1 MGLLRYLLKRLIL
14 LIPTV
19 IGVTILVFLLV
30 HFIPGDP
37 IEVML
42 GDKATEAARQA
53 LTERLGL
60 DKPMYEQY
68 WNWFVHALQ
77 GDFGV
82 SVQSRLPVTEA
93 ILSRLPATIELALT
107 ATIVA
112 AVFGIIVGVS
122 AAYHHNSKFDHLLVT
137 FSLVG
142 VSIPI
147 FWLGIMLM
155 FLFSA
160 ILGWLPVSGRI
171 SMGAGVQEVTG
182 FYLIDTLL
190 QGDFSLFLDSLK
202 HLLLPALSLATI
214 PLSQIVRVTRSSML
228 DVLSE
233 DYVRTARAKGLPYRK
248 IIYKHALK
256 NALIPVITVIGLQM
270 GKLLAGAILTET
282 VFSWPGTGRL
292 LIQSISNRDYP
303 MVQGIVFI
311 LAFAFILVNI
321 IVDVIYAK
329 LDPRIRFE

>member
-1 MGLLRYLLKRLIL
+1 M
-14 LIPTV
+14 IPTI

-30 HFIPGDP
+30 HFIPGNP
-37 IEVML
+37 VEVML
-42 GDKATEAARQA
+42 GEKATEAARQA

-60 DKPMYEQY
+60 DKPMHVQY
-68 WNWFVHALQ
+68 WNWFTHILK
-77 GDFGV
+77 GDFGM
-82 SVQSRLPVTEA
+82 SVQSRMPVTEA
-93 ILSRLPATIELALT
+93 ILTRLPATIELALT
-107 ATIVA
+107 STIIA
-112 AVFGIIVGVS
+112 AVLGIIVGVS
-122 AAYHHNSKFDHLLVT
+122 AAYYHNTRFDHMLVT

-147 FWLGIMLM
+147 FWLGIMLI

-160 ILGWLPVSGRI
+160 VLGWLPVSGRLT
-171 SMGAGVQEVTG
+171 MGSGIQEMTG
-182 FYLIDTLL
+182 FYLLDTLIA
-190 QGDFSLFLDSLK
+190 GDFDLFWDSVK
-202 HLLLPALSLATI
+202 HLTLPALSLATI

-233 DYVRTARAKGLPYRK
+233 DYVRTARAKGLPYRL

-256 NALIPVITVIGLQM
+256 NALIPVVTVIGLQM

-311 LAFAFILVNI
+311 LALAFILVNI
-321 IVDVIYAK
+321 AVDILYAK